1 MNYDAEIARLV
12 DLYST
17 KCSTLTGKPEHRKKA
32 ALNLLREMAE
42 AIKKIVREDT
52 LNFYE
57 QKKTMTVT
65 APLFASQPPARI

>member
-32 ALNLLREMAE
+32 ALNLLREMSE
-42 AIKKIVREDT
+42 AIKKLVREDT
-52 LNFYE
+52 LEFYN
-57 QKKTMTVT
+57 QK
-65 APLFASQPPARI
+65 ASGNLPDPGPLFKQSAR